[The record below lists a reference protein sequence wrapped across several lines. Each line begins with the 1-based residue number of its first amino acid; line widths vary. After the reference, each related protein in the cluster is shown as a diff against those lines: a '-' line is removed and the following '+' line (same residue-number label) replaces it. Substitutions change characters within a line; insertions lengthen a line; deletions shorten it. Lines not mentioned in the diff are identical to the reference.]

1 MAAAIYNKLTETDDA
16 FSAGTY
22 VGVRENPESAMI
34 EQFFRTT
41 DFFELMEKHG
51 IFIRENLTQKLL
63 PEMLGGAD
71 IIVSMAE
78 EPFIPDFLRKAKN
91 VIWWD
96 VENPKFVTKE
106 VAEKIF
112 DEVFKLVEKLIQ
124 KNLT

>member
-1 MAAAIYNKLTETDDA
+1 
-16 FSAGTY
+16 
-22 VGVRENPESAMI
+22 
-34 EQFFRTT
+34 
-41 DFFELMEKHG
+41 
-51 IFIRENLTQKLL
+51 
-63 PEMLGGAD
+63 
-71 IIVSMAE
+71 MAE